1 MEIYNEEKGKNI
13 FLAKEYFVWLNEI
26 RLVDSSKN
34 KFKWD
39 VEELI
44 EPIFLQKELE
54 SLSQQFLMMSEFQ
67 KKIKLKQISK
77 QKKITI
83 KQILKEIREY
93 KKWIIKSNENW
104 NIRHFHR
111 TSIKNFELIAQ
122 MWKLLSRTKL
132 KEKIPDMKLMWSSSD
147 DIMMTRDKFDWDW
160 NITELGFY
168 DKEVVWASW
177 SWIIFVFKDS
187 IMDKEDYDIIG
198 FYPTIS
204 ELSLQDY
211 CEIILV
217 DSLDDYNYVKEILSI
232 NNLDISVNI
241 KSNWKRN

>member
-77 QKKITI
+77 QKK
-83 KQILKEIREY
+83 
-93 KKWIIKSNENW
+93 
-104 NIRHFHR
+104 
-111 TSIKNFELIAQ
+111 
-122 MWKLLSRTKL
+122 
-132 KEKIPDMKLMWSSSD
+132 
-147 DIMMTRDKFDWDW
+147 
-160 NITELGFY
+160 
-168 DKEVVWASW
+168 
-177 SWIIFVFKDS
+177 
-187 IMDKEDYDIIG
+187 
-198 FYPTIS
+198 
-204 ELSLQDY
+204 
-211 CEIILV
+211 
-217 DSLDDYNYVKEILSI
+217 
-232 NNLDISVNI
+232 NN
-241 KSNWKRN
+241 